1 MAQIINKSNHLR
13 KELFTEVI
21 KLIIFVI
28 SALLCLVIVFETYGL
43 SLIGTIIFSVY
54 IRKTKIQFNIIR
66 SGLKGEKEVLSLLG
80 ELPKRYKVITDLLIK
95 DKNKSSQIDFIV
107 IGSNGI
113 FIVESK
119 NIRGTLTGNE
129 SDKYVLHTKIIRGGK
144 SYKRQLY
151 NPIFQV
157 KGHSIGLSKLLK
169 KNKLVYPIQGIVYL
183 SNNESVS
190 NIQSKEIPILSKS
203 KDDLLKYIRAYKNK
217 DVKLSPKDQK
227 SVVQLLKKHIL

>member
-43 SLIGTIIFSVY
+43 SLIGIIIFSVY
-54 IRKTKIQFNIIR
+54 IRKTKIQFNIII
-66 SGLKGEKEVLSLLG
+66 SGLVGEKEVLSLLG
-80 ELPKRYKVITDLLIK
+80 ELPKRYKVLTDLLIE

-129 SDKYVLHTKIIRGGK
+129 SDKYILHTKIIRGGK

-183 SNNESVS
+183 SNDESVS
-190 NIQSKEIPILSKS
+190 KIQSKEVPILSKS